1 MDVNLAV
8 VGWIVLK
15 VLTYMLTVNNI
26 VNTKIFIIIP
36 IISISEVK
44 MFYSSKSVCIYINI
58 NDCR

>member
-36 IISISEVK
+36 VISISEVK

>member
-26 VNTKIFIIIP
+26 VNITNWIIGIAIAIP
-36 IISISEVK
+36 EMMMVGL
-44 MFYSSKSVCIYINI
+44 C
-58 NDCR
+58 